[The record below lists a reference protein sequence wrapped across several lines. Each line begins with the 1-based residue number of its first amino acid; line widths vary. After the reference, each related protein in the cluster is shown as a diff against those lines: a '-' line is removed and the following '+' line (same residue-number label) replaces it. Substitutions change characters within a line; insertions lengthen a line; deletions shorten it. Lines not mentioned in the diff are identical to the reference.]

1 MKTKAAPR
9 DALLADIQDIL
20 KWRTVPQADIVRA
33 TGIDKNTVSVYFAGK
48 RGISTRKATA
58 ILDYLKTVK

>member
-20 KWRTVPQADIVRA
+20 NGVPIPQADIVRA
-33 TGIDKNTVSVYFAGK
+33 TGINKNTVSVYFAGK